1 MVQGVTRRRTGIAIL
16 AAGVLTLAP
25 AAWVAAAQSQKE
37 PSGRVVIA
45 GHATSLAEERRAL
58 KEANAQ
64 AQSARAQSRRMEAKA
79 KAATAE
85 ADRLNARAAALA
97 AQIQESEADL
107 RAGRARIAIINRL
120 IADQSVRLA
129 KQREPMARLTAALQS
144 FARRPPVLALLQ
156 PGSLA
161 DTVHAR
167 AALAHVM
174 PVIRQ
179 RTAVLRGELDR
190 TRQLR
195 ALAVLTNKA
204 LRDGRVKLA
213 QQRGEARKLEAERRL
228 AAQGLATGASR
239 EAERAMAMS
248 ERARDIDELMG
259 RIGEADKLRE
269 QLAALPG
276 PELRPTRPGG
286 MSPEQ
291 ATSQD
296 PPYSAAY
303 RLPVTGEIVTGMGEL
318 SDSGVR
324 ARGITVAARSNARII
339 APAGGHVAFAGPYRG
354 FGQIVIIDHGNDWT
368 SLLTG
373 MGRLSV
379 AAGQTVDQGAPIG
392 TAGSGNH
399 PAVTLELRRQGR
411 PVDILAMVAD
421 RQ

>member
-1 MVQGVTRRRTGIAIL
+1 MVRGATRRRTGIAII

-25 AAWVAAAQSQKE
+25 AAWVAAAQRQNA

-64 AQSARAQSRRMEAKA
+64 ARSARAQSARMEAKA
-79 KAATAE
+79 QAATAE

-97 AQIQESEADL
+97 AHIQESEADL

-129 KQREPMARLTAALQS
+129 GQREPMARLTAALQS
-144 FARRPPVLALLQ
+144 FARRPPILALLQ

-167 AALAHVM
+167 AALTHIM
-174 PVIRQ
+174 PVIHQ

-190 TRQLR
+190 SRQLR
-195 ALAVLTNKA
+195 AMAVLANKA
-204 LRDGRVKLA
+204 LGDGRVKLA
-213 QQRGEARKLEAERRL
+213 QQRSEARKLEAERRL

-248 ERARDIDELMG
+248 ERARDIDELLG
-259 RIGEADKLRE
+259 RIGQADTLRD

-276 PELRPTRPGG
+276 PEPRPTRPGATP
-286 MSPEQ
+286 PEQ
-291 ATSQD
+291 AATEVPRHPS
-296 PPYSAAY
+296 AY
-303 RLPVTGEIVTGMGEL
+303 RLPVPGEIVTGMGEL

-324 ARGITVAARSNARII
+324 ARGITVAARPNARII
-339 APAGGHVAFAGPYRG
+339 APAGGRVAFAGPYRG

-379 AAGQTVDQGAPIG
+379 AAGQAIDQGAPIG
-392 TAGSGNH
+392 TTRNGNH
-399 PAVTLELRRQGR
+399 PAVTVELRRQGR
-411 PVDILAMVAD
+411 PVDILAMAAD
-421 RQ
+421 RR